1 MVRSVQAPEQRE
13 QGDVR
18 IGTKVRALQRLN
30 WVREATGQRA
40 PDIVVASA
48 DASFRS
54 YWRVRNLPHTPIV
67 MDAPPQ
73 RENIAPWIRVAER
86 LRAAG
91 LHAPAVYASDAG
103 LGFVLME
110 DLGDRTY
117 LPLLDAHTA
126 PAMYGDALDA
136 LLVMQRDV
144 SCVDLAPYDNQR
156 LRQELNLLPQWF
168 IGRHLGITPE
178 RAGLDVLEAAFDVL
192 VEAAL
197 TQPQVFVHR
206 DYHSRNLLVT
216 AGQSPGIIDFQDA
229 VCGPIAYDLVSLLR
243 DCYIA
248 WPEAQVQEW
257 VERYRN
263 QAVAAGLTDADP
275 GTFRR
280 WFDWIGVQRHLKV
293 LGIFCRLWYR
303 DGKHQYLADL
313 PRVWKYTFDVTSRYE
328 ELRPLAALLQSWIS
342 ARNLSEPVP

>member
-1 MVRSVQAPEQRE
+1 MSAELR
-13 QGDVR
+13 
-18 IGTKVRALQRLN
+18 TLQRRN
-30 WVREATGQRA
+30 WVREVTGECD

-73 RENIAPWIRVAER
+73 RENIAPWVAVADR

-91 LHAPAVYASDAG
+91 LHAPDVHASDAE

-110 DLGDRTY
+110 DLGNRTY
-117 LPLLDAHTA
+117 LPALDEHSVDAL
-126 PAMYGDALDA
+126 YGKALDA

-144 SCVDLAPYDNQR
+144 GCEGLPAYDRHR
-156 LRQELNLLPQWF
+156 LRQELDLLPHWF
-168 IGRHLGITPE
+168 IGRHLGITPQYV
-178 RAGLDVLEAAFDVL
+178 GLDVLQSGFHAL
-192 VEAAL
+192 VEEAL
-197 TQPQVFVHR
+197 SQPQIFVHR
-206 DYHSRNLLVT
+206 DYHSRNLMIT
-216 AGQSPGIIDFQDA
+216 DAQSPGIIDFQDA

-248 WPEAQVQEW
+248 WPETKVQDW
-257 VERYRN
+257 VERYREK
-263 QAVAAGLTDADP
+263 AVEAGLTDADAR
-275 GTFRR
+275 TFRR

-303 DGKHQYLADL
+303 DGKRQYLADL
-313 PRVWKYTFDVTSRYE
+313 PRVWKYTHDVALRYE
-328 ELRPLAALLQSWIS
+328 ELVPLAEMLERWI
-342 ARNLSEPVP
+342 AGRDLTEPAS